1 MPYFFAKSGE
11 ENDKIGLVQTPWS
24 YYNMH
29 QNVLTEADA
38 LDLDVH
44 HVFEQTGRSW
54 HLKAF
59 GFNGTGGIW
68 RKAAIRDAGGWS
80 SETGAWLDLFW
91 APMMNERLSHTFAVV
106 GHAVTEDLA
115 LSYDAKCAGY
125 DFVYVRDIPQS
136 LEVPHRFAAY
146 LQQKHR
152 WYKGF
157 LQVFRKSFAGVLCC
171 PKVDTAVKVEMFFHT
186 LEPMNNAIV
195 TLLAILQPLALFHG
209 LDERTIRV
217 RPYGLFIVPFVQYSL
232 AVFFKVAK
240 NDKDCKSVFDRTKR
254 LMFVVPSLA
263 LKNGMALFGLKAALD
278 GLLSDDA
285 TFLTTPKVGSSGGAK
300 KSPGGGGSASAN
312 GARMSLV
319 DDWIGLATMATGVV
333 RTWYFFRQLQGAKL
347 DESIELFLNFQAMTG
362 FLWVGWMYWSCRLR
376 EDELWK
382 PVTALFRK
390 RAGWMVLFL
399 VVTLVTFYDS
409 LQITSRLRQQ
419 LRTSH

>member
-1 MPYFFAKSGE
+1 
-11 ENDKIGLVQTPWS
+11 
-24 YYNMH
+24 
-29 QNVLTEADA
+29 
-38 LDLDVH
+38 
-44 HVFEQTGRSW
+44 
-54 HLKAF
+54 
-59 GFNGTGGIW
+59 
-68 RKAAIRDAGGWS
+68 
-80 SETGAWLDLFW
+80 
-91 APMMNERLSHTFAVV
+91 
-106 GHAVTEDLA
+106 
-115 LSYDAKCAGY
+115 
-125 DFVYVRDIPQS
+125 
-136 LEVPHRFAAY
+136 
-146 LQQKHR
+146 
-152 WYKGF
+152 
-157 LQVFRKSFAGVLCC
+157 
-171 PKVDTAVKVEMFFHT
+171 
-186 LEPMNNAIV
+186 
-195 TLLAILQPLALFHG
+195 
-209 LDERTIRV
+209 
-217 RPYGLFIVPFVQYSL
+217 
-232 AVFFKVAK
+232 
-240 NDKDCKSVFDRTKR
+240 
-254 LMFVVPSLA
+254 
-263 LKNGMALFGLKAALD
+263 LFGLKAALD